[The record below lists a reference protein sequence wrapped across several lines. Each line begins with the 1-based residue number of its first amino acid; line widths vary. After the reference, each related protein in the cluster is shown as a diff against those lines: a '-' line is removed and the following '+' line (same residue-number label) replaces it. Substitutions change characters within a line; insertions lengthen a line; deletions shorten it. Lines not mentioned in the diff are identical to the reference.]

1 MDHEKI
7 LLPEQREML
16 ITDLQV
22 RFSQHMS
29 RHVGLEWAKIQAK
42 LEQQP
47 AKLWSLAEMERTG
60 GEPDVLAYDPQSD
73 SYLFFDCAA
82 ESPAGRRSACYD
94 RAAQT
99 SRKAHPPAHNALDL
113 ALAMGIELLTEAD
126 YRRLQTFGAFD
137 TKTSSWL
144 HTPSEIRSLGGAIF
158 GDRRYNQ
165 VFVYH
170 NGADSYYAAR
180 GFRGLLRV

>member
-126 YRRLQTFGAFD
+126 YRRL
-137 TKTSSWL
+137 